1 MGVSSYWLPASLSLG
16 ALICG
21 AFALLAARLPVFPGR
36 THFIVTQSALF
47 WWTAC
52 DAIEHL
58 QQQPENAQFWAEF
71 AHLGIFLGPG
81 CWGLFVWNYIYGR
94 YKPSPRALDLVL
106 VLTSVAV
113 WLTALTNDDHHLI
126 YRQIIQISPPPH
138 ALFAFTHGPVYL
150 VYHAVLFT
158 NALIAYCIVIYAAI
172 QADRIYRQH
181 YIGLA
186 LGTTFPWIAN
196 ALFVAGVLHLPFDVT
211 PFTIFLSNAI
221 FYWLIRKRQM
231 FDLLPIAHGLLL
243 DVIPDPILV
252 LDGRGRVAECNEA
265 ARRLAG
271 TPHLIGQW
279 LNGLPALEG
288 LAQPQV
294 EGGELALGA
303 PPRPFDVGATPLSYA
318 GLAVGRLVLL
328 RDISHRKQVE
338 LELREA
344 KAELERQLEANLEL
358 QRQLKEE
365 TIHDPLTGLH
375 NRRFF
380 DGLAPVLTAE
390 ADRSGQP
397 LALVMIDIDH
407 FKRLNDGYGHQ
418 AGDAVLRAMG
428 TFLRA
433 NSRQSDAAVRFG
445 GEEFLILMPHTQAH
459 QAVARI
465 EGWRSAFAQ
474 QTIEHGG
481 HTLTATFSAGIALYP
496 DQAPSLEETL
506 RRADLALYQAKGDG
520 RNRSVAWTG

>member
-1 MGVSSYWLPASLSLG
+1 MGVSSYWLPATLTLG
-16 ALICG
+16 AFICG
-21 AFALLAARLPVFPGR
+21 ALALLAIRLPVFPGR
-36 THFIVTQSALF
+36 THFIVAQSALF

-58 QQQPENAQFWAEF
+58 QQRPEGAQFWAEF
-71 AHLGIFLGPG
+71 AHFGILLGPG

-94 YKPSPRALDLVL
+94 YKPSPRILDIVL
-106 VLTSVAV
+106 AVTSVAV
-113 WLTALTNDDHHLI
+113 WLTALTNDRHHLI
-126 YRQIIQISPPPH
+126 YRQVIEVAPPPH
-138 ALFAFTHGPVYL
+138 ALFAYTHGPVYMA
-150 VYHAVLFT
+150 YHAMLFAD
-158 NALIAYCIVIYAAI
+158 ALIAYCILIYAI
-172 QADRIYRQH
+172 VQADRIYRQH
-181 YIGLA
+181 YIGFA
-186 LGTTFPWIAN
+186 LGTAFPWIAN
-196 ALFVAGVLHLPFDVT
+196 ALFVTGVLHVPFDVT
-211 PFTIFLSNAI
+211 PFTVFLANAI

-252 LDGRGRVAECNEA
+252 LDGQGRVAECNEA

-271 TPHLIGQW
+271 TPHLTGRW
-279 LNGLPALEG
+279 LSGLPALEG
-288 LAQPQV
+288 LAQSDM
-294 EGGELALGA
+294 EGGELALGT
-303 PPRPFDVGATPLSYA
+303 PPRTFDVGGTPLSYA

-338 LELREA
+338 LKLREA

-375 NRRFF
+375 NRRLF
-380 DGLAPVLTAE
+380 DGLAPALTAE

-433 NSRQSDAAVRFG
+433 HSRQSDAVVRFG
-445 GEEFLILMPHTQAH
+445 GEEFLILMPHTLAH

-465 EGWRSAFAQ
+465 ESWRSEFAS
-474 QTIEHGG
+474 QTVEHGD

-496 DQAPSLEETL
+496 DHATSLEEAL
-506 RRADLALYQAKGDG
+506 GCADQALYKAKADG
-520 RNRSVAWTG
+520 RNRSVAWTT